1 MATETAN
8 TTATRAVVFH
18 PSSSVGFP
26 NPSSSV
32 GFPHPRQRDGGGRN
46 DVGVAD
52 LVDGRDDGR
61 RRRECLVFMS
71 QFPNGGGDAQARRPE
86 RRDFKRQ
93 GFHQPR
99 IARIGAERSAHHA
112 HPSHNI
118 AEKCESSSMRVII
131 PMIYSTNSV
140 HRVGAGIT
148 ARVVWG
154 ISATGQTR
162 KSGRREVISGLPLR
176 PDIVAVTALVSLGP
190 EADFLRLASDHLVG
204 VRAAGLSHA
213 PWHKAAD
220 PYVIVRVL
228 LL

>member
-1 MATETAN
+1 MITGTFGRAAFTLGNIWHRCRRGAASRCRLCGGHGGPIRNSAMATETAN

-18 PSSSVGFP
+18 
-26 NPSSSV
+26 PSSSV

-52 LVDGRDDGR
+52 LVDGRNDGR
-61 RRRECLVFMS
+61 WRRECLVFMS
-71 QFPNGGGDAQARRPE
+71 QLPNGGGGAQARRPE

-93 GFHQPR
+93 GFDQPR

-112 HPSHNI
+112 HSSHNI
-118 AEKCESSSMRVII
+118 AEKCEPSSMRVII

-162 KSGRREVISGLPLR
+162 KSGRGEVISGLP
-176 PDIVAVTALVSLGP
+176 
-190 EADFLRLASDHLVG
+190 
-204 VRAAGLSHA
+204 
-213 PWHKAAD
+213 K
-220 PYVIVRVL
+220 
-228 LL
+228 

>member
-32 GFPHPRQRDGGGRN
+32 VFPHPRQRDGGGRN

-52 LVDGRDDGR
+52 LVDGRNDGR

-71 QFPNGGGDAQARRPE
+71 QLPNGGGGAQARRPE

-93 GFHQPR
+93 GFDQPR

-112 HPSHNI
+112 HSSHNI
-118 AEKCESSSMRVII
+118 AEKCESSSMRVIIPII

-162 KSGRREVISGLPLR
+162 KSGRREVISGLP
-176 PDIVAVTALVSLGP
+176 
-190 EADFLRLASDHLVG
+190 
-204 VRAAGLSHA
+204 
-213 PWHKAAD
+213 
-220 PYVIVRVL
+220 
-228 LL
+228 

>member
-8 TTATRAVVFH
+8 TTATRAAVFH
-18 PSSSVGFP
+18 
-26 NPSSSV
+26 PSSSV

-52 LVDGRDDGR
+52 LVDGRNDGR

-71 QFPNGGGDAQARRPE
+71 QLPNGGGGAQARRPE

-93 GFHQPR
+93 GFDQPR

-112 HPSHNI
+112 HSSHNI
-118 AEKCESSSMRVII
+118 AEKCEPSSMRVIIPII

-162 KSGRREVISGLPLR
+162 KSGRGEVISGLPKTKHR
-176 PDIVAVTALVSLGP
+176 HRHG
-190 EADFLRLASDHLVG
+190 
-204 VRAAGLSHA
+204 AG
-213 PWHKAAD
+213 
-220 PYVIVRVL
+220 
-228 LL
+228 